1 MYKVITA
8 GQKVTE
14 EDSFTT
20 VEDFEN
26 RRKEIALK
34 IKEGG

>member
-20 VEDFEN
+20 VEDFE
-26 RRKEIALK
+26 RKRKEIALK

>member
-20 VEDFEN
+20 VEDFE
-26 RRKEIALK
+26 RRRMEIASR

>member
-1 MYKVITA
+1 MYKLVTA

-34 IKEGG
+34 IQKGG

>member
-1 MYKVITA
+1 MYKLVTV

-20 VEDFEN
+20 VEDFE
-26 RRKEIALK
+26 RKRKEIALR
-34 IKEGG
+34 IREGG

>member
-1 MYKVITA
+1 MYKLVTA
-8 GQKVTE
+8 SQKVTE

-34 IKEGG
+34 IQKGG